1 MKIILKDKE
10 YNLKITLRS
19 YFVFEQITN
28 HPFEIKTMFDNYA
41 WMYSMLIANNK
52 DCELTFDDFIDIMDD
67 EPNKV
72 NEFNEIL
79 QKENERFSLLNNKKD
94 DSKGDTEGN

>member
-10 YNLKITLRS
+10 YEVKITLRS

-52 DCELTFDDFIDIMDD
+52 DCELTFDDFIDIMDE

-72 NEFNEIL
+72 IEFNEIV
-79 QKENERFSLLNNKKD
+79 QKENERYSLLTKKD
-94 DSKGDTEGN
+94 ESKGDSEGN